1 LTNTK
6 VHVVA
11 GAGSS
16 AGDPDPGGP
25 AEIGEREARRLLGI
39 VLGRA
44 ESAVTWR
51 RAQIV
56 LFAAQTMGAEQIA
69 EAVVVDPGTV
79 REVIEN
85 FGRDGFGSLAADYWC
100 GRPKAFGS
108 AERAEIRRLA
118 LSDPGDLGYQ
128 FAVWSI
134 SRLADHLVAEGLVG
148 DISHEDLRVLLAG
161 AGVELGR
168 PNHSSGSTGG
178 L

>member
-6 VHVVA
+6 VHVGV

-16 AGDPDPGGP
+16 AGDADPAGA
-25 AEIGEREARRLLGI
+25 AEISERDARRLLGI

-56 LFAAQTMGAEQIA
+56 LLAAQTMRADQIA
-69 EAVVVDPGTV
+69 DAALVDPGTV

-85 FGRDGFGSLAADYWC
+85 FGRDGFGSLEPDYWC

-108 AERAEIRRLA
+108 AEQAEIRRVA
-118 LSDPGDLGYQ
+118 RSDPGDLGYQ
-128 FAVWSI
+128 FAVWSV

-148 DISHEDLRVLLAG
+148 DISHEDLRLLLAG

-168 PNHSSGSTGG
+168 PNHR
-178 L
+178 